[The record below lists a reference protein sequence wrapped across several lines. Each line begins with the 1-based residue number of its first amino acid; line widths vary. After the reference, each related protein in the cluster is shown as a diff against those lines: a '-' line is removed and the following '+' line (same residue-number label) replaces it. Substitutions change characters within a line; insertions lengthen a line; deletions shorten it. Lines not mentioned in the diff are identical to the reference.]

1 LPHQSLRPTFVT
13 YIYSQDMLK
22 TKKILIAEDD
32 RLNQVRIRA
41 DLMAMG
47 YQFTIVSD
55 GSQAV
60 EAIGS
65 EHYDLILMDLA
76 MPVLDGID
84 ATKHIRNNGHELPI
98 IALTAFAESEFSHL
112 TREAG
117 MNGFIRK
124 PYSRKDLQLTIE
136 AVA

>member
-1 LPHQSLRPTFVT
+1 
-13 YIYSQDMLK
+13 MLK

-65 EHYDLILMDLA
+65 EHYDLILMDQ
-76 MPVLDGID
+76 
-84 ATKHIRNNGHELPI
+84 T
-98 IALTAFAESEFSHL
+98 S
-112 TREAG
+112 
-117 MNGFIRK
+117 
-124 PYSRKDLQLTIE
+124 
-136 AVA
+136 